1 MRMKHE
7 LLTVKG
13 IGDAML
19 LKLKQNAI
27 NSIIDIIHY
36 LPSRYEKHEISSIH
50 AMHFSETITLKAT
63 IVSPPVLNY
72 IRKRLTKLI
81 IEVITEE
88 VVFKI
93 VLFNREF
100 LKSSLLVGA
109 EVVVTGK
116 FENTI
121 KIMVASDLVLSKNYV
136 LGIIPKYGLI
146 DISDKVFSK
155 LVKGSLHINQLPFED
170 PLPDEIIK
178 KQQLLTQKDM
188 IKIAHF
194 PTSESD
200 ILAVSRR
207 IKYEE
212 LFRFGLRIAL
222 LRQLNDQIVSK
233 PKKYDIDKVKHFI
246 DSLPFEL
253 TIDQKNVTNDIFR
266 DLKKSNPMLRLLQGD
281 VGSGKT
287 VCSMIAAYAVVT
299 GHEQVAIMAPTEIL
313 AYQHY
318 QNFKEAL
325 EPFGVQVQFLSSS
338 IKGNERTTI
347 LNNLQEGNIHILVGT
362 HSLIQEEINFAHL
375 GFVIID
381 EQHRFGVEQRKK
393 LRLKGLEP
401 DVLLMSATPIP
412 RTLSIAIF
420 GDMDISSIKSMPIG
434 RKKVI
439 TTVADFSAIDSV
451 IKRVNEE
458 LILNHQAYFIVPVI
472 DGKEGTDLIGVSEL
486 FSILRNQISNK
497 YNIEIL
503 HGKLKNEEKN
513 EILSRFY
520 EGMTQVLVSTTV
532 VEVGLNALKATVM
545 TVINAERF
553 GLSQLHQLRGRVGRN
568 DKQSYCY
575 FLSDMVLL
583 GNNRLDILEK
593 TADGFE
599 ISEEDLRQRGP
610 GEVFGS
616 EQTGIPKFRMA
627 NIIEDE
633 ELLHLAFSDAS
644 SILNSRDLKAIK
656 LIKNTLTM
664 IENFQLD

>member
-1 MRMKHE
+1 MKHE

-13 IGDAML
+13 IGDTML

-194 PTSESD
+194 PTSESN

>member
-1 MRMKHE
+1 MKHE
-7 LLTVKG
+7 LLAIKG
-13 IGDAML
+13 VGNAML
-19 LKLKQNAI
+19 LKLQQ
-27 NSIIDIIHY
+27 NSIHSLSDLIHY

-50 AMHFSETITLKAT
+50 SMRFLETITLKAK

-81 IEVITEE
+81 VEVATED
-88 VVFKI
+88 VVFKVI
-93 VLFNREF
+93 LFNREF
-100 LKSSLLVGA
+100 LKSSLFVGE

-121 KIMVASDLVLSKNYV
+121 KTMIANDLVLSKNYI

-155 LVKGSLHINQLPFED
+155 LVKESLNLNQLFFED
-170 PLPDEIIK
+170 PLPNDIII
-178 KQQLLTQKDM
+178 KQQLLTQEDM
-188 IKIAHF
+188 IKVAHF
-194 PTSESD
+194 PSSD
-200 ILAVSRR
+200 DEILKVSTR

-222 LRQLNDQIVSK
+222 LKQLNDRIVSI
-233 PKKYDIDKVKHFI
+233 PKKYEIDKVRQFI

-253 TIDQKNVTNDIFR
+253 TPDQKMVTNDIFR
-266 DLKKSNPMLRLLQGD
+266 DLKKPNPMLRLLQGD

-299 GHEQVAIMAPTEIL
+299 AHEQVAIMAPTEIL

-325 EPFGVQVQFLSSS
+325 EPFHVKVEFLSSS
-338 IKGNERTTI
+338 IKGNERMTI
-347 LNNLQEGNIHILVGT
+347 LNNLQNGHIHILIGT

-381 EQHRFGVEQRKK
+381 EQHRFGVDQRKK

-434 RKKVI
+434 RKKVM
-439 TTVADFSAIDSV
+439 TTVADFSAIDTV
-451 IKRVNEE
+451 IKQVNEE
-458 LILNHQAYFIVPVI
+458 LNLNNQAYFIVPVI
-472 DGKEGTDLIGVSEL
+472 DGKEGSDLIGVSEL
-486 FSILRNQISNK
+486 YSILRDQISNHF
-497 YNIEIL
+497 NIEIL
-503 HGKLKNEEKN
+503 HGKLKNDEKN
-513 EILSRFY
+513 AILSRFY
-520 EGMTQVLVSTTV
+520 EGLTHVLVSTTV
-532 VEVGLNALKATVM
+532 VEVGLNAPKATVM
-545 TVINAERF
+545 TVVNAERF

-568 DKQSYCY
+568 DKQSYCF
-575 FLSDMVLL
+575 FLSDMVLM

-593 TADGFE
+593 TSDGFE

-616 EQTGIPKFRMA
+616 EQTGIPKFKMA

-633 ELLHLAFSDAS
+633 ALLHLAFSDAA
-644 SILNSRDLKAIK
+644 SILNSRDVKAIK

>member
-1 MRMKHE
+1 MKHE

>member
-1 MRMKHE
+1 MKHE

-13 IGDAML
+13 IGDTML

-27 NSIIDIIHY
+27 NSIIDIIQY

-194 PTSESD
+194 PTSESN